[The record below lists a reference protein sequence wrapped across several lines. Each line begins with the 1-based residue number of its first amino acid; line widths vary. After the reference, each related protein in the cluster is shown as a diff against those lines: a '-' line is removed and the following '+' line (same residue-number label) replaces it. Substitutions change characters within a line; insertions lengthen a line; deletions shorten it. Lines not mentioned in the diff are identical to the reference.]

1 MMASVRM
8 YGATAPRE
16 PRNDDSAVA
25 HKNRTKTRLGAG
37 LFCAALAVIGV
48 AAASCSG
55 SDFLGGSSSAHAAA
69 ALSSPAPC
77 PRCRVRAAKEAAA
90 ASTAVTPDT
99 ALSTRRAPN
108 QCDAG
113 HLTFHSVES
122 LFGPRYVK
130 AYFEH
135 LWAKVYLPV
144 WNLAM

>member
-8 YGATAPRE
+8 YGATPPRE

-25 HKNRTKTRLGAG
+25 HKKRTKTRLGAG

-48 AAASCSG
+48 AVASCSG

-90 ASTAVTPDT
+90 ASTAMTPDT

-144 WNLAM
+144 WKFAM